1 MVGLTDLL
9 GLLDR
14 WDEWKK
20 LKAAPDRIDAL
31 ERELADLRER
41 LGPPDRWPPDV
52 CKACGARALRMRR
65 TFPQPDMRK
74 IMQFWRCEACQ
85 VEERRLA

>member
-20 LKAAPDRIDAL
+20 LKASPDRIDAL
-31 ERELADLRER
+31 ERELAELRER

-52 CKACGARALRMRR
+52 CRSCGARALRMEYS
-65 TFPQPDMRK
+65 MVNASIRK
-74 IMQFWRCEACQ
+74 VMQTWRCKECKTD
-85 VEERRLA
+85 EKRLV